1 MSGSGAC
8 GSAVRSTGATL
19 GLVMSRK
26 MAKFASMN
34 AENTIK
40 SLIPQSI
47 IDDIPSEKKAHVAAK
62 IVMFFK
68 QQNPDLYEQLA
79 ALESLP
85 KEMESDIIEKVRAA
99 ALEAHNHHMEMVK
112 LHGEKR

>member
-1 MSGSGAC
+1 
-8 GSAVRSTGATL
+8 
-19 GLVMSRK
+19 
-26 MAKFASMN
+26 MN

-68 QQNPDLYEQLA
+68 QQNPELFEQLA

-85 KEMESDIIEKVRAA
+85 KEIESDIVEKMRTA
-99 ALEAHNHHMEMVK
+99 ALEAHNHHLEMVR
-112 LHGEKR
+112 LHGGK

>member
-1 MSGSGAC
+1 
-8 GSAVRSTGATL
+8 
-19 GLVMSRK
+19 

-47 IDDIPSEKKAHVAAK
+47 IDDSPSEKKVHVAAE

-68 QQNPDLYEQLA
+68 QQNPELFEQLA

-85 KEMESDIIEKVRAA
+85 KEMESDIIEKIRVA
-99 ALEAHNHHMEMVK
+99 ALEAHNHHLEMVR
-112 LHGEKR
+112 LH

>member
-1 MSGSGAC
+1 
-8 GSAVRSTGATL
+8 
-19 GLVMSRK
+19 
-26 MAKFASMN
+26 MN

-68 QQNPDLYEQLA
+68 RQNPDLFEQLA

-85 KEMESDIIEKVRAA
+85 KEMESEIIEKVRVAA
-99 ALEAHNHHMEMVK
+99 QEAHNHHLKMVR
-112 LHGEKR
+112 LHGGK

>member
-1 MSGSGAC
+1 
-8 GSAVRSTGATL
+8 
-19 GLVMSRK
+19 MSRK

-68 QQNPDLYEQLA
+68 EQNPDLYERLDVID
-79 ALESLP
+79 SLP
-85 KEMESDIIEKVRAA
+85 KEMESDIVEKVRAA
-99 ALEAHNHHMEMVK
+99 ALVAHNHHIDMVRQHSPEAGK
-112 LHGEKR
+112 

>member
-1 MSGSGAC
+1 
-8 GSAVRSTGATL
+8 
-19 GLVMSRK
+19 
-26 MAKFASMN
+26 MN
-34 AENTIK
+34 VENTIK

-68 QQNPDLYEQLA
+68 EQNPDLFEQLA

-85 KEMESDIIEKVRAA
+85 KEMESDIVEKVRAA
-99 ALEAHNHHMEMVK
+99 ALAAHNHHF
-112 LHGEKR
+112 EKNHTHVL

>member
-1 MSGSGAC
+1 
-8 GSAVRSTGATL
+8 
-19 GLVMSRK
+19 
-26 MAKFASMN
+26 MN

-47 IDDIPSEKKAHVAAK
+47 IDDIPSEKKVHVAAK

-68 QQNPDLYEQLA
+68 QQNPELFEQLA

-85 KEMESDIIEKVRAA
+85 KEMESDIVEKVRAA
-99 ALEAHNHHMEMVK
+99 ALAAHKHHLENNHTHV
-112 LHGEKR
+112 L